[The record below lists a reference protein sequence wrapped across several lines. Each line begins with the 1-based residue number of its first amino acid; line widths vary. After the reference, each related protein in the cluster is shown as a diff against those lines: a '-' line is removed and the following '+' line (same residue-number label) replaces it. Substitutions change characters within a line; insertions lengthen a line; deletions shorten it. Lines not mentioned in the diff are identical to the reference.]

1 MKIEL
6 REISVRELVEGYI
19 DDGEDG
25 VTGYGGRL
33 DIRPP
38 YQREFIYGDS
48 QRDAVITTIQNGY
61 PLNVM
66 YWAVRSDGTFEV
78 IDGQQRTI
86 SIAQY
91 VAGQFSLDGLYFHNR
106 PTDGK
111 ERILG
116 YQLMVYVCEGTDSER
131 LKWFETINIAGEKL
145 TRQELRNAVY
155 AGSWVTDAK
164 RYFSRSGCA
173 AYQIGRDYMTGS
185 AIRQEYLETA
195 IRWHSGGGTIEEYMG
210 QNQHNPTAVTL
221 WNHYQSVI
229 GWIEATFTTKRKDM
243 KGVDWGT
250 LYNDHKD
257 TPIDPAAVE
266 EETARLVM
274 DDDVTRR
281 AGIYPYLLTRNERH
295 LNIRAFSPAV
305 RQKVYERQDGI
316 CNVCKGSFDIA
327 EMEADHVTP
336 WSQGGK
342 TEEEN
347 CQMLCR
353 ECNRR
358 KSST

>member
-6 REISVRELVEGYI
+6 REIPVRELVEEYI
-19 DDGEDG
+19 DDGEGG
-25 VTGYGGRL
+25 VMGYGGRL

-38 YQREFIYGDS
+38 YQREFIYSDS
-48 QRDAVITTIQNGY
+48 QRDAVITTIQNGF

-66 YWAVRSDGTFEV
+66 YWAVRVDGSFEV

-91 VAGQFSLDGLYFHNR
+91 VSGDFSLNGLYFHNL
-106 PTDGK
+106 PADGK
-111 ERILG
+111 ERIQD
-116 YQLMVYVCEGTDSER
+116 YRLMVYVCDGTDSER

-155 AGSWVTDAK
+155 AGSWVMDAK

-173 AYQIGRDYMTGS
+173 AYQIGRDYMAGS

-195 IRWHSGGGTIEEYMG
+195 IRWHSGGAIEEYMG
-210 QNQHNPTAVTL
+210 QHQHNPTAVTL
-221 WNHYQSVI
+221 WNYYQSVI
-229 GWIEATFTTKRKDM
+229 GWVEATFTTKRKDM
-243 KGVDWGT
+243 KGVDWGG
-250 LYNDHKD
+250 LYNDYKD
-257 TPIDPAAVE
+257 TPIDPTAIE
-266 EETARLVM
+266 TETARLVM
-274 DDDVTRR
+274 DDDVTRK

-295 LNIRAFSPAV
+295 LNIRAFSPAT

-316 CNVCKGSFDIA
+316 CNACKGNFDIA

-336 WSQGGK
+336 WSEGGR

-353 ECNRR
+353 DCNRR